1 MAEANG
7 FEGWAILELMG
18 HRKLAGKVSE
28 QAIGGASML
37 RIDVPGDGDTTV
49 ATQFYSGAAIYCVT
63 PTTEAIARKVAN
75 HYQPAPVTP
84 YEMSD
89 RPALTAH
96 AAAGDDPDLP
106 W

>member
-1 MAEANG
+1 VSETNG

-18 HRKLAGKVSE
+18 HRKLAGKLSE
-28 QAIGGASML
+28 QTIGGCAMV
-37 RIDVPGDGDTTV
+37 RIDVPGEGDTTV

-75 HYQPAPVTP
+75 HYQPTPVTP
-84 YEMSD
+84 YEMAD
-89 RPALTAH
+89 RPALAAH
-96 AAAGDDPDLP
+96 ATSDDDHLP